1 MGYYAA
7 GDYYAGDGK
16 AATHGVGKKGLL
28 ARVKGRF
35 AKDPGLPGMKRLG
48 KAGLKKLKGLQDPF
62 GLGVPGGKQRRHRRM
77 NVLNARALRTAL
89 RRAEGFTP
97 SELNTPPIVFDAA
110 GGDRLKFNVRNSNAA
125 SNTVDGIIWAFPL

>member
-77 NVLNARALRTAL
+77 NVLNARALRKAL
-89 RRAEGFTP
+89 RRAEGFTRFAKRVVHITMP
-97 SELNTPPIVFDAA
+97 KKHVHGFKY
-110 GGDRLKFNVRNSNAA
+110 RRRRKRV
-125 SNTVDGIIWAFPL
+125 